1 MFLSFIERR
10 EATFKSSR
18 EWWKQ
23 VKNTNKSHHFMK
35 IRLKMAKIGLW
46 KWWLAWAH
54 SNDSHFIG
62 IVSFCWLVNIS
73 TTERTRNYVLLCL
86 CSLSHSISVPTFKSL
101 ILWPP
106 RSKYRMIQYS
116 IYIGLYIPSTVLLTN
131 YLIPFFH
138 WPYVLVWLI

>member
-18 EWWKQ
+18 EWQGKILIKVMILWKLGS
-23 VKNTNKSHHFMK
+23 KW
-35 IRLKMAKIGLW
+35 AKIGLW